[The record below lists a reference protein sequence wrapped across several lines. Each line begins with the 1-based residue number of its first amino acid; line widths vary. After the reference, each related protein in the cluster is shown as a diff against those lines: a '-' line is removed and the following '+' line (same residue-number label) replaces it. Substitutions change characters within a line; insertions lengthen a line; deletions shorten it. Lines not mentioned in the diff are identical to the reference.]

1 MKAILD
7 YIKTEIK
14 EYNENRIKE
23 RIAEQERLTTE
34 SINNEIARQ
43 KYVSE
48 LITQANV
55 NVMQINVKISHLTSI
70 KAKLPNSSRGKNK
83 TIKES
88 LDREITW
95 LKGKLIE
102 EKFYAEHFKTL
113 R

>member
-55 NVMQINVKISHLTSI
+55 NVMQINVKISH
-70 KAKLPNSSRGKNK
+70 SSRGKNK